1 MIHEIRKA
9 LHTEFSARRAHAK
22 ALGEAK
28 RQEAYEKRPELKR
41 IEEQLNALQILKA
54 YLQLGKSVPQQVAAT
69 MNQLLPELDKPNA
82 VQVEA
87 YVERLKQRKQILLE
101 QLNLT
106 EQDFLPAFTCTLC
119 EDTGFLKDAPLGT
132 PCNCAKMILVE
143 KLREKAN
150 LPSDLDTFQS
160 FNAEFYPDT
169 PNAELYGIQ
178 QSPRQ
183 HMLKMKGIC
192 ETFVEHFTCPDTA
205 NLLFVGR
212 SGVGKTFLSNCVAS
226 SLLEK
231 GVPVLYMPV
240 SALFKPFAAA
250 AFASE
255 EEKEMLQV
263 LKELILNVELLIID
277 DLGSEK
283 QTATRYEEL
292 LEILNTRELNGR
304 KHPCKTIIT
313 TNMTP
318 QNLFDTYG
326 ERVAS
331 RILGTFDVLR
341 FCGDD
346 IRLKRKMG

>member
-9 LHTEFSARRAHAK
+9 LQEEFAARRARAK
-22 ALGEAK
+22 ALGETK
-28 RQEAYEKRPELKR
+28 RQKAYVQCPELKY
-41 IEEQLNALQILKA
+41 IEEQLNALHILRV
-54 YLQLGKSVPQQVAAT
+54 YLKLRKPLPNQVVET
-69 MNQLLPELDKPNA
+69 MKQLLPELDQGNA

-87 YVERLKQRKQILLE
+87 SVARLKQRKQALLD
-101 QLNLT
+101 QLHLT
-106 EQDFLPAFTCTLC
+106 EQDFRPVFTCTLC
-119 EDTGFLKDAPLGT
+119 DDTGFLKDAPMGT
-132 PCNCAKMILVE
+132 PCNCAKIILVE

-150 LPSDLDTFQS
+150 LPSDLDTFARFDAS
-160 FNAEFYPDT
+160 LYPDE
-169 PNAELYGIQ
+169 PNAELYGIP

-183 HMLKMKGIC
+183 HMLKMKEIC
-192 ETFVEHFTCPDTA
+192 ETFVERFTCSDTP

-212 SGVGKTFLSNCVAS
+212 SGVGKTFFSSCVAS
-226 SLLEK
+226 GLLEQ

-240 SALFKPFAAA
+240 STLFKPFAAA
-250 AFASE
+250 AFASD

-263 LKELILNVELLIID
+263 LKDLILNVELLIID

-318 QNLFDTYG
+318 KNLFDTYG